1 MNQLQEQEPKT
12 FTDLLRKIFKNI
24 LSGIAE
30 FLNRL
35 GVRPNVITAFGLIGN
50 LAAGILIATGHL
62 YWGGLTALIVGP
74 LDALDGVLARLR
86 SESSE
91 YGAFVDSITDR
102 YSEMAIFG
110 GLLVYF
116 SKTGNWL
123 DSLLI
128 FSAAIGSFMVSYTR
142 ARAESLG
149 QPSRGLSTCVKKLGK
164 LRIRKFRKRN
174 KAMVEGIRIGPVT
187 LSYYGMLIMAGV
199 VCATLLSYFEAK
211 KRGFNTDVVLDSLT
225 WIVLGGIIGARI
237 WHILTPPASMVEQG
251 ITTYYYLT
259 HPLDAIAIWRGGV
272 GIPGAVAGG
281 ALAFYLYARKRGISF
296 GAWADIFAPGVAL
309 GQAIGRW
316 GNFINQEVYG
326 SPTNL
331 PWAITIDPEHR
342 LPEFMDVATYHP
354 LFLYESLFNFA
365 NMGFLLWLSHRFS
378 KKLKPVGSMQTK
390 L

>member
-149 QPSRGLSTCVKKLGK
+149 YSAKIGLLT
-164 LRIRKFRKRN
+164 RAER
-174 KAMVEGIRIGPVT
+174 
-187 LSYYGMLIMAGV
+187 YLILVPGV
-199 VCATLLSYFEAK
+199 VLGYPRISLWIIAVLANFTALQRFIHVRK
-211 KRGFNTDVVLDSLT
+211 KTR
-225 WIVLGGIIGARI
+225 
-237 WHILTPPASMVEQG
+237 E
-251 ITTYYYLT
+251 IT
-259 HPLDAIAIWRGGV
+259 
-272 GIPGAVAGG
+272 
-281 ALAFYLYARKRGISF
+281 
-296 GAWADIFAPGVAL
+296 
-309 GQAIGRW
+309 
-316 GNFINQEVYG
+316 NQK
-326 SPTNL
+326 
-331 PWAITIDPEHR
+331 IQ
-342 LPEFMDVATYHP
+342 
-354 LFLYESLFNFA
+354 
-365 NMGFLLWLSHRFS
+365 
-378 KKLKPVGSMQTK
+378 KKE
-390 L
+390 